1 MNCKFYSTL
10 NNMKITMKRSW
21 WWLCLPLGLMCLLSA
36 CVDRNYDLQDLDATI
51 QVDTELVAPLAY
63 SKLKINDLL
72 TDSLSGMQLIAE
84 GEDMYLLYTDS
95 QYMGNELIDQLK
107 VLPKGKS
114 SFQLLVGEDLPGT
127 LITSGEISQD
137 YTIEFSELNTNPN
150 ERLDS
155 ILFDDCLVDVAIDVT
170 MPLADD
176 SYIDFIFPDEVLSL
190 DKTLYPDNVM
200 RVPITQAH
208 TQASLSLYK
217 AMLRLKGTSQVKVTV
232 HGFIHATETFQSG
245 DEIDVV
251 IDFDHVMPYLTYM
264 NIGPDRDIYEG
275 EKIIDFNYT
284 KDFQQEDAFFPF
296 YDPQIQMACVNNI
309 GVPVRYYIDYVEAI
323 DTRTGETVRADFGGD
338 IKDTT
343 SMVVK
348 TPSYDA
354 IKDLSIDELM
364 NFDLSSIV
372 CQSDTVFD
380 REYGHTDRLFKINPN
395 KLKYHYRIRSI
406 DDDPTHVHY
415 FFQKSDMELKEKTKL
430 PLWFEGDSDPD
441 KNFHISRTDSVL
453 LMEEPA
459 DLGSLD
465 FTPNTEVVLNL
476 SYTNY
481 LPVGVQGTIAYLDYD
496 DQPIMPEANQTFQI
510 VAAQVGADGY
520 VQESTDKENSI
531 QIAFDYHSAKCL
543 LTQVKTLMITYRL
556 ANDELKTIRLRTS
569 DWLELKANIYFD
581 GALIMD
587 LNQKE
592 GE

>member
-1 MNCKFYSTL
+1 MTCKFYSTL

-21 WWLCLPLGLMCLLSA
+21 WLLCLPLGLMCLLPA
-36 CVDRNYDLQDLDATI
+36 CVDRNYDIDDLDSTI
-51 QVDTELVAPLAY
+51 KVDTELVAPLAY

-72 TDSLSGMQLIAE
+72 TDSLSGMQLVV
-84 GEDMYLLYTDS
+84 EDEEMYLLYTDS

-107 VLPKGKS
+107 VLPKGQS
-114 SFQLLVGEDLPGT
+114 EFQLLAGEDLPGT

-137 YTIEFSELNTNPN
+137 YTIEFSDLNTNPN

-155 ILFDDCLVDVAIDVT
+155 ILFDDCLVDVTIDVT

-190 DKTLYPDNVM
+190 DKTRYPDNTM

-208 TQASLSLYK
+208 TEASLSLYK
-217 AMLRLKGTSQVKVTV
+217 AMLRLNGSNQVKINV
-232 HGFIHATETFQSG
+232 HGYIHASEPFQSG
-245 DEIDVV
+245 DKIDVT
-251 IDFDHVMPYLTYM
+251 IDFDHVMPHLTYM
-264 NIGPDRDIYEG
+264 NIGTARDIYEG

-284 KDFQQEDAFFPF
+284 SDFQQEDAFFPF
-296 YDPQIQMACVNNI
+296 YDPQIQMSCVNNI

-323 DTRTGETVRADFGGD
+323 DTRTGETVRADFGGE
-338 IKDTT
+338 ITDTT
-343 SMVVK
+343 SMVVN

-354 IKDLSIDELM
+354 IEGLSLDELM
-364 NFDLSSIV
+364 NFDLASIV

-415 FFQKSDMELKEKTKL
+415 FFQKSDMVLKENTKL
-430 PLWFEGDSDPD
+430 PLWFEGDPDPD
-441 KNFHISRTDSVL
+441 KNFYISRTDSVL

-459 DLGSLD
+459 DIGSLD

-476 SYTNY
+476 SYKNY
-481 LPVGVQGTIAYLDYD
+481 LPIGVQGTIQYLDYND
-496 DQPIMPEANQTFQI
+496 HLIMPEANQTFGI
-510 VAAQVGADGY
+510 VAAEVGADGY
-520 VQESTDKENSI
+520 VKESTDKENAI
-531 QIAFDYHSAKCL
+531 QIAFDYNSARAL
-543 LTQVKTLMITYRL
+543 LTQVRTLLITYRL

-581 GALIMD
+581 GAIIYEF
-587 LNQKE
+587 N
-592 GE
+592 

>member
-1 MNCKFYSTL
+1 M
-10 NNMKITMKRSW
+10 
-21 WWLCLPLGLMCLLSA
+21 PLGLMCLLSA
-36 CVDRNYDLQDLDATI
+36 CVDLGGRRIIKNSTI
-51 QVDTELVAPLAY
+51 KVDTELVAPLAY

-72 TDSLSGMQLIAE
+72 TDSLSGMQLVVE
-84 GEDMYLLYTDS
+84 GEEMYLLYTDS

-114 SFQLLVGEDLPGT
+114 EFQLLAGEDLPGT

-137 YTIEFSELNTNPN
+137 YTIEFSDLNTNPN

-190 DKTLYPDNVM
+190 DKTRYPDNTM

-208 TQASLSLYK
+208 TEASLSLYK
-217 AMLRLKGTSQVKVTV
+217 AMLRLNGSNQVKINV
-232 HGFIHATETFQSG
+232 HGYIHASEPFQSG
-245 DEIDVV
+245 DKIDVT
-251 IDFDHVMPYLTYM
+251 IDFNHVMPHLTYM
-264 NIGPDRDIYEG
+264 NIGTARDIYEG

-296 YDPQIQMACVNNI
+296 YDPQIQMSCVNNI

-323 DTRTGETVRADFGGD
+323 DTRTGETVRADFGGE
-338 IKDTT
+338 ITDTT
-343 SMVVK
+343 SMVVN

-354 IKDLSIDELM
+354 IEGLSLDELM

-372 CQSDTVFD
+372 CQSDTMFD

-415 FFQKSDMELKEKTKL
+415 FFQKSDMVLKENTKL
-430 PLWFEGDSDPD
+430 PLWFEGDPDPD
-441 KNFHISRTDSVL
+441 KNFHISRTDSVV

-459 DLGSLD
+459 DIGSLD

-476 SYTNY
+476 SYKNY
-481 LPVGVQGTIAYLDYD
+481 LPVGVQGTIQYLDYND
-496 DQPIMPEANQTFQI
+496 HLIMPEANQTFQI
-510 VAAQVGADGY
+510 VAAEVGADGY
-520 VQESTDKENSI
+520 VKESTDKENAI
-531 QIAFDYHSAKCL
+531 QIAFDYNSARAL
-543 LTQVKTLMITYRL
+543 LTQVRTLLITYRL
-556 ANDELKTIRLRTS
+556 ANDELKTVRLRTS

-581 GALIMD
+581 GAIIYEF
-587 LNQKE
+587 N
-592 GE
+592 

>member
-1 MNCKFYSTL
+1 MK
-10 NNMKITMKRSW
+10 NNAKRW
-21 WWLCLPLGLMCLLSA
+21 WFCLLLAGLCLLSA
-36 CVDRNYDLQDLDATI
+36 CVDNQYSLSNLDKTI
-51 QVDTELVAPLAY
+51 EVETELVAPLAY

-72 TDSLSGMQLIAE
+72 TDSLSGMKLIAE
-84 GEDMYLLYTDS
+84 GEQMYLLYTDS

-114 SFQLLVGEDLPGT
+114 EFQLLVGEDLPGT
-127 LITSGEISQD
+127 LITSGEISQG

-155 ILFDDCLVDVAIDVT
+155 ILFDDCLVDVIIDVT

-176 SYIDFIFPDEVLSL
+176 SYVDFIFPDEVLSL

-217 AMLRLKGTSQVKVTV
+217 AMLRLNGTSQVKVNV
-232 HGFIHATETFQSG
+232 HGFIHATEPFQSG

-251 IDFDHVMPYLTYM
+251 IDFDHVMPHLTYM

-296 YDPQIQMACVNNI
+296 YDPQIQMSCVNNI

-348 TPSYDA
+348 TPSFDA
-354 IKDLSIDELM
+354 IKGLSTDELM
-364 NFDLSSIV
+364 NFDLSSII
-372 CQSDTVFD
+372 CYSDTVFD
-380 REYGHTDRLFKINPN
+380 REFGHTDRLFKINPN

-406 DDDPTHVHY
+406 DDNPDNVHF
-415 FFQKSDMELKEKTKL
+415 FFQKSDMELKENTKL
-430 PLWFEGDSDPD
+430 PMWFEGAEDPD
-441 KNFHISRTDSVL
+441 KNFHITRLDSVQ

-459 DLGSLD
+459 NMDLLD
-465 FTPNTEVVLNL
+465 LTPETECVLKL

-481 LPVGVQGTIAYLDYD
+481 LPVGVQGTLSYLDYN
-496 DQPIMPEANQTFQI
+496 DQPIMPEANQTFKI
-510 VAAQVGADGY
+510 VAGKVDSDGY
-520 VQESTDKENSI
+520 VQESTEEDNVI
-531 QIAFDYHSAKCL
+531 RIAYEYNEALRL
-543 LTQVKTLMITYRL
+543 LTEVKSLLLTYKM

-569 DWLELKANIYFD
+569 DWLELRANIYFN
-581 GALIMD
+581 GALVLD
-587 LNQKE
+587 FNKE
-592 GE
+592 EGQ

>member
-1 MNCKFYSTL
+1 MTCKFYSTL

-21 WWLCLPLGLMCLLSA
+21 WLLCLPLGLMCLLSA
-36 CVDRNYDLQDLDATI
+36 CVDRNYDIDDLDSTI
-51 QVDTELVAPLAY
+51 KVDTELVAPLAY

-72 TDSLSGMQLIAE
+72 TDSLSGMQLVVE
-84 GEDMYLLYTDS
+84 GEEMYLLYTDS

-107 VLPKGKS
+107 VLPKGQS
-114 SFQLLVGEDLPGT
+114 EFQLLAGEDLPGT

-137 YTIEFSELNTNPN
+137 YTIEFSDLNTNPN

-155 ILFDDCLVDVAIDVT
+155 ILFDDCLVYVAIDVS

-190 DKTLYPDNVM
+190 DKTRYPDNTM

-208 TQASLSLYK
+208 TEASLSLYK
-217 AMLRLKGTSQVKVTV
+217 AMLRLNGSNQVKINV
-232 HGFIHATETFQSG
+232 HGYIHASEPFQSG
-245 DEIDVV
+245 DKIDVT
-251 IDFDHVMPYLTYM
+251 IDFDHVMPHLTYM
-264 NIGPDRDIYEG
+264 NIGTARDIYEG

-284 KDFQQEDAFFPF
+284 KDFQQEDSFFPF
-296 YDPQIQMACVNNI
+296 YDPQIQMSCVNNI

-323 DTRTGETVRADFGGD
+323 DTRTGETVRADFGGE
-338 IKDTT
+338 ITDTT
-343 SMVVK
+343 SMVVN

-354 IKDLSIDELM
+354 IEGLSLDELM
-364 NFDLSSIV
+364 NFDLSSII

-415 FFQKSDMELKEKTKL
+415 FFQKSDMVLNEKTKL
-430 PLWFEGDSDPD
+430 PLWFEGDPDPD

-459 DLGSLD
+459 DIGSLD

-476 SYTNY
+476 SYKNY
-481 LPVGVQGTIAYLDYD
+481 LPVGVQGTIQYLDYND
-496 DQPIMPEANQTFQI
+496 HLIMPEANQTFRI
-510 VAAQVGADGY
+510 VAAEVGADGY
-520 VQESTDKENSI
+520 VKESTDKDNAI
-531 QIAFDYHSAKCL
+531 QIAFDYNSARAL
-543 LTQVKTLMITYRL
+543 LTQVRTLLITYRL

-581 GALIMD
+581 GAIIYEF
-587 LNQKE
+587 N
-592 GE
+592 

>member
-1 MNCKFYSTL
+1 MTCKFYSTL
-10 NNMKITMKRSW
+10 NNMKIKMKRSW
-21 WWLCLPLGLMCLLSA
+21 WLLCLPLGLMCLLSA
-36 CVDRNYDLQDLDATI
+36 CVDRNYDIDDLDSTI
-51 QVDTELVAPLAY
+51 KVDTELVAPLAY

-72 TDSLSGMQLIAE
+72 TDSLSGMQLVVE
-84 GEDMYLLYTDS
+84 GEEMYLLYTDS

-114 SFQLLVGEDLPGT
+114 EFQLLAGEDLPGT

-137 YTIEFSELNTNPN
+137 YTIEFSDLNTNPN

-190 DKTLYPDNVM
+190 DKTRYPENTM

-208 TQASLSLYK
+208 TEASLSLYK
-217 AMLRLKGTSQVKVTV
+217 AMLRLNGSNQVKINV
-232 HGFIHATETFQSG
+232 HGYIHASEPFQSG
-245 DEIDVV
+245 DKIDVT

-264 NIGPDRDIYEG
+264 NIGTARDIYEG

-284 KDFQQEDAFFPF
+284 SDFQQEDAFFPF
-296 YDPQIQMACVNNI
+296 FDPQIKMSCVNNI

-323 DTRTGETVRADFGGD
+323 DTRTGEKVRADFGGE
-338 IKDTT
+338 ITDTT
-343 SMVVK
+343 SMVVN

-354 IKDLSIDELM
+354 IEGLSIDELM
-364 NFDLSSIV
+364 NFDLLSIV

-415 FFQKSDMELKEKTKL
+415 FFQKSDMMLKENTKL
-430 PLWFEGDSDPD
+430 PLWFEGDPDPD

-459 DLGSLD
+459 DIGSLD

-476 SYTNY
+476 SYKNY
-481 LPVGVQGTIAYLDYD
+481 LPVGVQGTIQYLDYN
-496 DQPIMPEANQTFQI
+496 DQLIMPEANQTFGI
-510 VAAQVGADGY
+510 VAAEVGADGY
-520 VQESTDKENSI
+520 VKESTDKENAI
-531 QIAFDYHSAKCL
+531 QIAFDYNSARAL
-543 LTQVKTLMITYRL
+543 LTQVRTLLITYRL

-581 GALIMD
+581 GAIIYEF
-587 LNQKE
+587 N
-592 GE
+592 

>member
-1 MNCKFYSTL
+1 MTCKFYSTL
-10 NNMKITMKRSW
+10 KNMKITMKRSW
-21 WWLCLPLGLMCLLSA
+21 WQLCLPLGLMCLLSA
-36 CVDRNYDLQDLDATI
+36 CVDRNYDIDDLDSTI
-51 QVDTELVAPLAY
+51 KVDTELVAPLAY

-72 TDSLSGMQLIAE
+72 TDSLSGMQLVVE
-84 GEDMYLLYTDS
+84 GEEMYLLYTDS

-114 SFQLLVGEDLPGT
+114 EFQLLAGEDLPGT

-137 YTIEFSELNTNPN
+137 YTIEFSDLNTNPN

-155 ILFDDCLVDVAIDVT
+155 ILFDDCLVDVTIDVT

-190 DKTLYPDNVM
+190 DKTRYPDNTM

-208 TQASLSLYK
+208 TEASLSLYK
-217 AMLRLKGTSQVKVTV
+217 AMLRLNGGKQVKINV
-232 HGFIHATETFQSG
+232 HGYIHASEPFQSG
-245 DEIDVV
+245 DKIDVT
-251 IDFDHVMPYLTYM
+251 IDFNHVMPHLTYM
-264 NIGPDRDIYEG
+264 NIGTARDIYEG

-284 KDFQQEDAFFPF
+284 KDFQQEDSFFPF
-296 YDPQIQMACVNNI
+296 YDPQIQMSCVNNI

-323 DTRTGETVRADFGGD
+323 DTRTGETVRADFGGE
-338 IKDTT
+338 ITDTT
-343 SMVVK
+343 SMVVN

-354 IKDLSIDELM
+354 IEGLSLDELM

-372 CQSDTVFD
+372 CQSDTMFD

-415 FFQKSDMELKEKTKL
+415 FFQKSDMVLKENTKL
-430 PLWFEGDSDPD
+430 PLWFEGDPDPD
-441 KNFHISRTDSVL
+441 KNFHISRTDSVV

-459 DLGSLD
+459 DIGSLD

-476 SYTNY
+476 SYKNY
-481 LPVGVQGTIAYLDYD
+481 LPVGVQGTIQYLDYND
-496 DQPIMPEANQTFQI
+496 HLIMPEANQTFQI
-510 VAAQVGADGY
+510 VAAEVGADGY
-520 VQESTDKENSI
+520 VKESTDKENAI
-531 QIAFDYHSAKCL
+531 QIAFDYNSARAL
-543 LTQVKTLMITYRL
+543 LTQVRTLLITYRL
-556 ANDELKTIRLRTS
+556 ANDELKTVRLRTS

-581 GALIMD
+581 GAIIYEF
-587 LNQKE
+587 N
-592 GE
+592 

>member
-1 MNCKFYSTL
+1 
-10 NNMKITMKRSW
+10 MKITMKRSW
-21 WWLCLPLGLMCLLSA
+21 WLLCLPLGLMCLLSA
-36 CVDRNYDLQDLDATI
+36 CVDRNYDIDDLDSTI
-51 QVDTELVAPLAY
+51 KVDTELVAPLAY

-72 TDSLSGMQLIAE
+72 MDSLSGMQLVV
-84 GEDMYLLYTDS
+84 EDEEMYLLYTDS

-114 SFQLLVGEDLPGT
+114 EFQLLAGEDLPGT

-137 YTIEFSELNTNPN
+137 YTIEFSDLNTNPN

-155 ILFDDCLVDVAIDVT
+155 ILFDDCLVDVIIDVT

-176 SYIDFIFPDEVLSL
+176 SYFDFIFPEEVLSL
-190 DKTLYPDNVM
+190 DKTRYPDNTM

-208 TQASLSLYK
+208 TEASLSLYK
-217 AMLRLKGTSQVKVTV
+217 AMLRLNGSNQVKINVR
-232 HGFIHATETFQSG
+232 GYIHASEPFQSG
-245 DEIDVV
+245 DKIDVTL
-251 IDFDHVMPYLTYM
+251 DFDHVMPHLTYM
-264 NIGPDRDIYEG
+264 NIGTARDIYEG

-284 KDFQQEDAFFPF
+284 SDFQQEDAFFPF
-296 YDPQIQMACVNNI
+296 YDPQIQMSCVNNI

-323 DTRTGETVRADFGGD
+323 DTRTGETVRADFGGE
-338 IKDTT
+338 ITDTT
-343 SMVVK
+343 SIVVN

-354 IKDLSIDELM
+354 IEGLSIDELM
-364 NFDLSSIV
+364 NFDLSSII

-415 FFQKSDMELKEKTKL
+415 FFQKSDMKLKESTKL
-430 PLWFEGDSDPD
+430 PLWFEGDPDPD

-453 LMEEPA
+453 LLEEPA
-459 DLGSLD
+459 DIGSLD

-476 SYTNY
+476 TYKNY
-481 LPVGVQGTIAYLDYD
+481 LPIGVQGTVQYLDYN
-496 DQPIMPEANQTFQI
+496 DQLIMPEANQTFGI
-510 VAAQVGADGY
+510 VAAEVGADGY
-520 VQESTDKENSI
+520 VKESTDKENAI
-531 QIAFDYHSAKCL
+531 QIAFDYNSARAL
-543 LTQVKTLMITYRL
+543 LTQVRTLLITYRL

-581 GALIMD
+581 GAIIYEF
-587 LNQKE
+587 N
-592 GE
+592 

>member
-1 MNCKFYSTL
+1 MTCKFYSTL

-21 WWLCLPLGLMCLLSA
+21 WLLCLPLGLMCLLSA
-36 CVDRNYDLQDLDATI
+36 CVDHNYDIDDLDSTI
-51 QVDTELVAPLAY
+51 KVDTELVAPLAY

-72 TDSLSGMQLIAE
+72 TDSLSGMQLVV
-84 GEDMYLLYTDS
+84 EDEEMYLLYTDS

-114 SFQLLVGEDLPGT
+114 EFQLLAGEDLPGT

-137 YTIEFSELNTNPN
+137 YTIEFSDLNTNPN

-190 DKTLYPDNVM
+190 DKTLYPDNTM

-208 TQASLSLYK
+208 TEASLSLYK
-217 AMLRLKGTSQVKVTV
+217 AMLRLNGSNQVKINV
-232 HGFIHATETFQSG
+232 HGYIHASEPFQSG
-245 DEIDVV
+245 DKIDVT
-251 IDFDHVMPYLTYM
+251 IDFNHVMPHLTYM
-264 NIGPDRDIYEG
+264 NIGTARDIYEG

-284 KDFQQEDAFFPF
+284 SDFQQEDSFFPF
-296 YDPQIQMACVNNI
+296 YDPQIQMSCVNNI

-323 DTRTGETVRADFGGD
+323 DTRTGEKVRADFGGE
-338 IKDTT
+338 ITDTT
-343 SMVVK
+343 SMVVN

-354 IKDLSIDELM
+354 IKGLSHEELV
-364 NFDLSSIV
+364 NFDLSSII

-395 KLKYHYRIRSI
+395 KLRYHYRIRSV
-406 DDDPTHVHY
+406 DDNKDNVHY
-415 FFQKSDMELKEKTKL
+415 FFQKSDMKLKESTKL
-430 PLWFEGDSDPD
+430 PLWFEGDPDPD

-459 DLGSLD
+459 DIGSLD

-476 SYTNY
+476 SYKNY
-481 LPVGVQGTIAYLDYD
+481 LPIGVQGTVQYLDYND
-496 DQPIMPEANQTFQI
+496 HLIMPEANQTFRI
-510 VAAQVGADGY
+510 VAAEVGADGY
-520 VQESTDKENSI
+520 VKESTDKDNAI
-531 QIAFDYHSAKCL
+531 QIAFDYNSARAL
-543 LTQVKTLMITYRL
+543 LTQVRTLLITYRL

-581 GALIMD
+581 GAIIYEF
-587 LNQKE
+587 N
-592 GE
+592 

>member
-1 MNCKFYSTL
+1 M
-10 NNMKITMKRSW
+10 
-21 WWLCLPLGLMCLLSA
+21 PLGLMCLLSA

>member
-1 MNCKFYSTL
+1 MTCKFYSTL

-21 WWLCLPLGLMCLLSA
+21 WQLCLPLGLMCLLSA
-36 CVDRNYDLQDLDATI
+36 CVDRNYDIDDLDSTI
-51 QVDTELVAPLAY
+51 KVDTELVAPLAY
-63 SKLKINDLL
+63 SKLKINDIL
-72 TDSLSGMQLIAE
+72 TDSLSGMQLVVE
-84 GEDMYLLYTDS
+84 GEEMYLLYTDS

-107 VLPKGKS
+107 VLPKGIS
-114 SFQLLVGEDLPGT
+114 AFQLLAGEDLPGT

-137 YTIEFSELNTNPN
+137 YTIEFSDLNTNPN

-155 ILFDDCLVDVAIDVT
+155 ILFDDCLVDVAIDVS

-176 SYIDFIFPDEVLSL
+176 SYIDFMFPEEVLSL
-190 DKTLYPDNVM
+190 DKTRYPDNTM

-208 TQASLSLYK
+208 TEASLSLYK
-217 AMLRLKGTSQVKVTV
+217 AMLRLNGSNQVKIKV
-232 HGFIHATETFQSG
+232 HGYIHASEPFQSG
-245 DEIDVV
+245 DKIDVT
-251 IDFDHVMPYLTYM
+251 IDFNHVMPHLTYM
-264 NIGPDRDIYEG
+264 NIGTARDIYEG

-284 KDFQQEDAFFPF
+284 KDFQQEDSFFPF
-296 YDPQIQMACVNNI
+296 YDPQIQMSCVNNI

-323 DTRTGETVRADFGGD
+323 DTRTGETVRADFGGE
-338 IKDTT
+338 ITDTT
-343 SMVVK
+343 SMVVN

-354 IKDLSIDELM
+354 IEGLSLDELM

-415 FFQKSDMELKEKTKL
+415 FFQKSDMVLKENTKL
-430 PLWFEGDSDPD
+430 PLWFEGDPDPD

-459 DLGSLD
+459 DIGSLD

-476 SYTNY
+476 SYKNY
-481 LPVGVQGTIAYLDYD
+481 LPVGVQGTIQYLDYND
-496 DQPIMPEANQTFQI
+496 HLIMPEANQTFQI
-510 VAAQVGADGY
+510 VAAEVGTDGY
-520 VQESTDKENSI
+520 VKESTDKENAI
-531 QIAFDYHSAKCL
+531 QIAFDYNSARAL
-543 LTQVKTLMITYRL
+543 LTQVRTLLITYRL

-581 GALIMD
+581 GAIIYEF
-587 LNQKE
+587 N
-592 GE
+592 

>member
-1 MNCKFYSTL
+1 MICKFYSTL

-21 WWLCLPLGLMCLLSA
+21 WLLCLPLGLMCLLSA
-36 CVDRNYDLQDLDATI
+36 CVDHNYDIEDLDSTI
-51 QVDTELVAPLAY
+51 KVDTELVAPLAY

-72 TDSLSGMQLIAE
+72 TDSLSGMQLVVE
-84 GEDMYLLYTDS
+84 GEEMYLLYTDS

-107 VLPKGKS
+107 VLPKGTSK
-114 SFQLLVGEDLPGT
+114 FQLLAGEDLPGT

-137 YTIEFSELNTNPN
+137 YTIEFSDLNTNPN

-155 ILFDDCLVDVAIDVT
+155 ILFDDCLVDVAIDVS

-190 DKTLYPDNVM
+190 DKTLYPDNTM

-208 TQASLSLYK
+208 TEASLSLYK
-217 AMLRLKGTSQVKVTV
+217 AMLRLNGSNQVKINV
-232 HGFIHATETFQSG
+232 HGYIHASEPFQSG
-245 DEIDVV
+245 DKIDVA
-251 IDFDHVMPYLTYM
+251 IDFNHVMPHLTYM
-264 NIGPDRDIYEG
+264 NIGTARDIYEG

-284 KDFQQEDAFFPF
+284 KDFQQEDSFFPF
-296 YDPQIQMACVNNI
+296 YDPQIQMSCVNNI

-323 DTRTGETVRADFGGD
+323 DTRTGETVRADFGGE
-338 IKDTT
+338 ITDTT

-354 IKDLSIDELM
+354 IKGLSHEELM
-364 NFDLSSIV
+364 NFDLSSIS

-380 REYGHTDRLFKINPN
+380 REFGHTDRLFKINPN
-395 KLKYHYRIRSI
+395 KLRYHYRIRSV
-406 DDDPTHVHY
+406 DNNKDNVHY
-415 FFQKSDMELKEKTKL
+415 FFQQSDMALKENTKL
-430 PLWFEGDSDPD
+430 PLWFEGDPDPD

-459 DLGSLD
+459 DIGSLD

-476 SYTNY
+476 SYKNY
-481 LPVGVQGTIAYLDYD
+481 LPIGVQGTVQYLDYND
-496 DQPIMPEANQTFQI
+496 HLIMPEANQTFQI
-510 VAAQVGADGY
+510 VAAEVGADGY
-520 VQESTDKENSI
+520 VKESTDKDNAI
-531 QIAFDYHSAKCL
+531 QIAFDYNSARAL
-543 LTQVKTLMITYRL
+543 LTQVRTLLITYRL

-581 GALIMD
+581 GAIIYEF
-587 LNQKE
+587 N
-592 GE
+592 

>member
-1 MNCKFYSTL
+1 MNSKFYSTRK
-10 NNMKITMKRSW
+10 NMKIKKKCSW

-155 ILFDDCLVDVAIDVT
+155 ILFDDCFVDVIIDVT

-176 SYIDFIFPDEVLSL
+176 SYVDFIFPDEVLSL

-217 AMLRLKGTSQVKVTV
+217 AMLRLNGTSQVKVNV

-531 QIAFDYHSAKCL
+531 QIAFDYHSATCL

-556 ANDELKTIRLRTS
+556 ANNELKTIRLRTS

>member
-1 MNCKFYSTL
+1 MTCKFYSTL

-21 WWLCLPLGLMCLLSA
+21 WLLCLPLGLMCLLSA
-36 CVDRNYDLQDLDATI
+36 CVDRNYDIDDLDSTI
-51 QVDTELVAPLAY
+51 KVDTELVAPLAY

-72 TDSLSGMQLIAE
+72 TDSLSGMQLVVE
-84 GEDMYLLYTDS
+84 GEEMYLLYTDS

-107 VLPKGKS
+107 VLPKGIS
-114 SFQLLVGEDLPGT
+114 AFQLLAGEDLPGT

-137 YTIEFSELNTNPN
+137 YTIEFSDLNTNPN

-155 ILFDDCLVDVAIDVT
+155 ILFDDCLVDVAIDVS

-176 SYIDFIFPDEVLSL
+176 SYIDFMFPDEVLSL
-190 DKTLYPDNVM
+190 DKTRYPENTM
-200 RVPITQAH
+200 RVPITQAR
-208 TQASLSLYK
+208 TEASLSLYK
-217 AMLRLKGTSQVKVTV
+217 AMLRLNGSNQVKINV
-232 HGFIHATETFQSG
+232 HGYIHASEPFQSG
-245 DEIDVV
+245 DKIDVT
-251 IDFDHVMPYLTYM
+251 IDFNHVMPHLTYM
-264 NIGPDRDIYEG
+264 NIGTARDIYEG

-284 KDFQQEDAFFPF
+284 KDFQQEDSFFPF
-296 YDPQIQMACVNNI
+296 YDPQIQMSCVNNI

-323 DTRTGETVRADFGGD
+323 DTRTGETVRADFGGE
-338 IKDTT
+338 ITDTT
-343 SMVVK
+343 SMVVN

-354 IKDLSIDELM
+354 IEGLSIDELM

-415 FFQKSDMELKEKTKL
+415 FFQKSDMVLKENTKL
-430 PLWFEGDSDPD
+430 PLWFEGDPDPD

-459 DLGSLD
+459 DIGSLD

-476 SYTNY
+476 SYKNY
-481 LPVGVQGTIAYLDYD
+481 LPVGVQGTVQYLDYND
-496 DQPIMPEANQTFQI
+496 HLIMPEANQTFGI
-510 VAAQVGADGY
+510 VAAEVGADGY
-520 VQESTDKENSI
+520 VKESTDKDNAI
-531 QIAFDYHSAKCL
+531 QIAFDYNSARAL
-543 LTQVKTLMITYRL
+543 LTQVRTLLITYRL

-581 GALIMD
+581 GAIIYEF
-587 LNQKE
+587 N
-592 GE
+592 